1 MTSVGLTGG
10 IGSGKTTVGQMLVEL
25 GCRLID
31 SDTITHELLEGDP
44 EIYDRVVGEFG
55 AEILDADRRIDRRR
69 LGSVVFAE
77 GSRLKALTTIL
88 HPAILVRQ
96 KAFLLECQSEN
107 PNAIAI
113 VDAALMV
120 ETGRYK
126 NYDRLIVVTC
136 TMEQQRDRLR
146 NRGLSDDQINTR
158 IRSQMPMEEK
168 TRFADFVIDNSGSV
182 DETHRQV
189 GEVFKKLRKF

>member
-31 SDTITHELLEGDP
+31 SDTITHELLESDP

-55 AEILDADRRIDRRR
+55 PEILDADRRIDRRK
-69 LGSVVFAE
+69 LGAVVFAD
-77 GSRLKALTTIL
+77 GSQREALTTIL

-96 KAFLLECQSEN
+96 KAFLGECQSED

-113 VDAALMV
+113 VDAVLMV
-120 ETGRYK
+120 ETGSYK

-146 NRGLSDDQINTR
+146 NRGLSDGQIDAR
-158 IRSQMPMEEK
+158 IRSQMPMEAK
-168 TRFADFVIDNSGSV
+168 ARFADFVIDNSGSV
-182 DETHRQV
+182 DETRRQV
-189 GEVFKKLRKF
+189 KDVLRKLRKF